1 MLMPVV
7 AAAAGLGQMKVASGI
22 GEPFKATIDLLSATP
37 AELSTLKASLAP
49 EETYLA
55 QGIERTADQKN
66 IKINVGNDANGKKV
80 LKLSSNQ
87 PISEPFVDML
97 VVLEWSNGRI
107 VRQYT
112 ALLDP
117 PEYKREVSKPTPPAT
132 NSFDNTSVDNSTSD
146 IKNSGASKATA
157 PAKRTT
163 KKEHLTRS
171 GDTLSKVAR
180 RMRPDG
186 VSLDRVLVALF
197 EANPEAF
204 VDNNMNRLKVGKIL
218 QAPSEEAL
226 SAVTRKKAV
235 KEIKLQTADWNKY
248 RNKLAAAIAKR
259 AAAASNEDT
268 QSSSGKIKSAA
279 EDQSAPKS
287 KTPKDVVKLSTG
299 GADAKGTNMQ
309 AKMTALQEEV
319 SAREKGLKEA
329 EERTAALEK
338 QIADMQKLL
347 TLKNDAMLDAQEKSA
362 QTAENK
368 VAEAKSGDIGT
379 EATSE
384 AESKDAEAK
393 SAEAD
398 TAAQAASEADAV
410 AVSVEVEVEVE
421 KPKAEKPKAATP
433 TKPVATAEGK
443 QPSFISSFL
452 DSVVGMFKQLDKMIL
467 GVVAALI
474 ALLLAGWLYFRNKRS
489 KKLEDFEQG
498 IMTSGSLKAST
509 VFGDTASGNINTGDT
524 SFLTDFSQSTSNG
537 LIDTNDVDP
546 IAEAEVYM
554 AYGRD
559 EQAEEILKDAI
570 SKEPQRYEL
579 HLKLLEMYAANK
591 NNSAFEALAGEMYTT
606 LGAGDPTWIKVA
618 EIGRQLEP
626 NNPLYQAKEPTEQV
640 ASSESPVDDVVSPA
654 MAAVAAESIEIA
666 EDATPETTLG
676 EQDVSEKVL
685 DASDFA
691 DSPLA
696 AEADLDF
703 SDSEGDTAESAVAG
717 VADTTTD
724 NVFDVDNS
732 ALEIANVDEV
742 LKTDESAIQFDL
754 DKPNDEPSP
763 AAPPVVEEVEIS
775 EAKGSL
781 EEAAPSLDFPTL
793 ELQDQD
799 EGVELNATPSVDKAL
814 PETTEIDIP
823 NDLSLDMSETEKAPA
838 QNPETSVNDAEAVDD
853 FDFGIDNDAPADV
866 AAQANVMDMSGI
878 SLDISDDG
886 DNTPTKMAEVDEVKA
901 ESEPLTP
908 AFEEVETKLE
918 LVAAYIDM
926 EDKDGA
932 KELLE
937 EVLKEG
943 NLSQRKRAD
952 QMLSSLA

>member
-1 MLMPVV
+1 MFLPIV
-7 AAAAGLGQMKVASGI
+7 ATAAGMGQMKVASGI
-22 GEPFKATIDLLSATP
+22 GEPFRATIDLLSATP

-55 QGIERTADQKN
+55 QKIERTADQKD
-66 IKINVGNDANGKKV
+66 IKINVGNDANGKKL

-97 VVLEWSNGRI
+97 VVLEWGNGRI

-117 PEYKREVSKPTPPAT
+117 PEYKREVSNPTPPAT
-132 NSFDNTSVDNSTSD
+132 NSFDNTSVNNSTSN
-146 IKNSGASKATA
+146 IKKSGAFKATA
-157 PAKRTT
+157 LAKRTT
-163 KKEHLTRS
+163 TKERLTRS
-171 GDTLSKVAR
+171 GDTLSKIAR

-218 QAPSEEAL
+218 QAPSEKAL

-235 KEIKLQTADWNKY
+235 KEIKLQAADWNKY

-259 AAAASNEDT
+259 TPATSNRYT
-268 QSSSGKIKSAA
+268 QSSSGKINAA
-279 EDQSAPKS
+279 AADQSVPKS
-287 KTPKDVVKLSTG
+287 KPPKDVVKLSTG
-299 GADAKGTNMQ
+299 GPDTKGASMQ

-329 EERTAALEK
+329 EERIAALEK

-347 TLKNDAMLDAQEKSA
+347 TLKNDAMLNAQEKST
-362 QTAENK
+362 QIAENM
-368 VAEAKSGDIGT
+368 VAGDIGKEEPN
-379 EATSE
+379 EAG
-384 AESKDAEAK
+384 SKDAETH

-398 TAAQAASEADAV
+398 TAAQAASEADTV
-410 AVSVEVEVEVE
+410 AVSAEVE
-421 KPKAEKPKAATP
+421 KPKAEKTKAATP
-433 TKPVATAEGK
+433 TKPVTTAENK
-443 QPSFISSFL
+443 KPSFISSLL

-524 SFLTDFSQSTSNG
+524 SFLTHFSQSTSNG

-559 EQAEEILKDAI
+559 EQAEEILKDAL

-579 HLKLLEMYAANK
+579 HLKLLEMYAATT

-606 LGAGDPTWIKVA
+606 LGADDPTWIKVA
-618 EIGRQLEP
+618 EIGQQLEP

-640 ASSESPVDDVVSPA
+640 ASSESIDSDD
-654 MAAVAAESIEIA
+654 
-666 EDATPETTLG
+666 DATPETALG
-676 EQDVSEKVL
+676 EQDVSEKML
-685 DASDFA
+685 DASDFS

-703 SDSEGDTAESAVAG
+703 SDSESDAVEGAAAG
-717 VADTTTD
+717 TTTD
-724 NVFDVDNS
+724 DVFDIDNLS
-732 ALEIANVDEV
+732 LEIANVDEV
-742 LKTDESAIQFDL
+742 LKMDDSTIQFDL

-763 AAPPVVEEVEIS
+763 SPSPSVAEEVELAS

-781 EEAAPSLDFPTL
+781 EKTAPSLDFPTL
-793 ELQDQD
+793 ELQNQNK
-799 EGVELNATPSVDKAL
+799 GVELNTAPAGDKAS
-814 PETTEIDIP
+814 PEATGIDIP
-823 NDLSLDMSETEKAPA
+823 NDLSLDMSEAEKAHA
-838 QNPETSVNDAEAVDD
+838 QNPETSINDAEAADD

-866 AAQANVMDMSGI
+866 AEQANVMDISGI
-878 SLDISDDG
+878 SLDISGDG
-886 DNTPTKMAEVDEVKA
+886 DNTPTKTTKADKEEV
-901 ESEPLTP
+901 ESESLIP

>member
-1 MLMPVV
+1 VYFSKIKNISIALCLVLLPMV

-22 GEPFKATIDLLSATP
+22 GEPFRATIDLLSATSD
-37 AELSTLKASLAP
+37 ELSTIKASLAP
-49 EETYLA
+49 EEDYLA

-80 LKLSSNQ
+80 IKLSSSQ
-87 PISEPFVDML
+87 PISEPYVDML
-97 VVLEWSNGRI
+97 VVLEWGNGRI
-107 VRQYT
+107 IRQYT

-132 NSFDNTSVDNSTSD
+132 NSFDNTSVNNSTSN
-146 IKNSGASKATA
+146 IKKSGAPKATA
-157 PAKRTT
+157 LAKRTT
-163 KKEHLTRS
+163 TKEHLTRS
-171 GDTLSKVAR
+171 GDTLSKIAR

-186 VSLDRVLVALF
+186 VSLDRILVALF

-204 VDNNMNRLKVGKIL
+204 VDSNMNRLKVGKIL

-259 AAAASNEDT
+259 TPAASNEDT

-279 EDQSAPKS
+279 TDQSAPKS

-299 GADAKGTNMQ
+299 GADAKDASMQ

-347 TLKNDAMLDAQEKSA
+347 TLKNDAMLNAQEKST
-362 QTAENK
+362 QIAENK
-368 VAEAKSGDIGT
+368 VAEAKSGDIGR
-379 EATSE
+379 EATNE
-384 AESKDAEAK
+384 AASKDAET
-393 SAEAD
+393 
-398 TAAQAASEADAV
+398 TAAQAASEVDTA
-410 AVSVEVEVEVE
+410 AVSADVE

-433 TKPVATAEGK
+433 TKPVTAAEDK
-443 QPSFISSFL
+443 QPSFIFSLL
-452 DSVVGMFKQLDKMIL
+452 DSVVGIFKQLDKMIL
-467 GVVAALI
+467 GVVAALV

-498 IMTSGSLKAST
+498 IMTSSSLKTST
-509 VFGDTASGNINTGDT
+509 IFGDTASGNINIGDT

-591 NNSAFEALAGEMYTT
+591 NNSAFEAFAGEMYIT
-606 LGAGDPTWIKVA
+606 LGADDPTWIKVG

-626 NNPLYQAKEPTEQV
+626 NNLLYQAKESTEQV
-640 ASSESPVDDVVSPA
+640 ASSESIDSD
-654 MAAVAAESIEIA
+654 
-666 EDATPETTLG
+666 EDTRLETTLG
-676 EQDVSEKVL
+676 EQDFSEKVL
-685 DASDFA
+685 DASDFS

-703 SDSEGDTAESAVAG
+703 SDSESDAAEGAVVAG
-717 VADTTTD
+717 TTTD
-724 NVFDVDNS
+724 DVFDINNLS
-732 ALEIANVDEV
+732 LEIANVDEV
-742 LKTDESAIQFDL
+742 LKMDESAIQFDL
-754 DKPNDEPSP
+754 DKPNDE
-763 AAPPVVEEVEIS
+763 AVAEEVKLAS

-781 EEAAPSLDFPTL
+781 EKVAPSLDFPTL

-799 EGVELNATPSVDKAL
+799 EGVELNTAPAADKAL
-814 PETTEIDIP
+814 LEATEIDIP
-823 NDLSLDMSETEKAPA
+823 NDLSLDMSEAEKAPA
-838 QNPETSVNDAEAVDD
+838 QNPETSINNAEAADD
-853 FDFGIDNDAPADV
+853 FDFGIDNDAPAV
-866 AAQANVMDMSGI
+866 VPGQANVMDMSGI

-886 DNTPTKMAEVDEVKA
+886 DNAPTKTTEADEVKV
-901 ESEPLTP
+901 ESESLTP
-908 AFEEVETKLE
+908 VFEEVETKLE

>member
-1 MLMPVV
+1 MI
-7 AAAAGLGQMKVASGI
+7 AAAAGLGEMKVASGI
-22 GEPFKATIDLLSATP
+22 GEPFRATIDLLSATS

-97 VVLEWSNGRI
+97 VVLEWGNGRI

-117 PEYKREVSKPTPPAT
+117 PEYKREVTKPTPPAT
-132 NSFDNTSVDNSTSD
+132 NSFDNTSVNNSTSN
-146 IKNSGASKATA
+146 IKKSGAPKATA
-157 PAKRTT
+157 LAKRTT
-163 KKEHLTRS
+163 TKEHLTRS
-171 GDTLSKVAR
+171 GDTLSKIAR

-186 VSLDRVLVALF
+186 VSLDRILVALF

-204 VDNNMNRLKVGKIL
+204 VDSNMNRLKVGKIL

-259 AAAASNEDT
+259 TPTASNEDT

-279 EDQSAPKS
+279 TDQSVPKS

-299 GADAKGTNMQ
+299 GADAKDASMQ

-329 EERTAALEK
+329 EERTVALEK
-338 QIADMQKLL
+338 QIVDMQKLL
-347 TLKNDAMLDAQEKSA
+347 TLKNDAMLNAQEKST
-362 QTAENK
+362 QIAENK
-368 VAEAKSGDIGT
+368 VAEAKSGDIGR
-379 EATSE
+379 EAG
-384 AESKDAEAK
+384 SKDAETK

-398 TAAQAASEADAV
+398 TAAQAA
-410 AVSVEVEVEVE
+410 
-421 KPKAEKPKAATP
+421 TP
-433 TKPVATAEGK
+433 TKPVTTAEDK
-443 QPSFISSFL
+443 QPSFIFSLL
-452 DSVVGMFKQLDKMIL
+452 DSVVGIFKQLDKMIL

-498 IMTSGSLKAST
+498 IMTSSSLKAST
-509 VFGDTASGNINTGDT
+509 VFGDTASGNINIGDT

-591 NNSAFEALAGEMYTT
+591 NNSAFETLAGEMYTT
-606 LGAGDPTWIKVA
+606 LGADDPTWIKVE

-626 NNPLYQAKEPTEQV
+626 NNPLYQAKESTEQV
-640 ASSESPVDDVVSPA
+640 ASSESIDSD
-654 MAAVAAESIEIA
+654 
-666 EDATPETTLG
+666 EDARPETTLG
-676 EQDVSEKVL
+676 EQDFSEKVL
-685 DASDFA
+685 DTSDFS

-703 SDSEGDTAESAVAG
+703 SDSESDAVEGAVVAAG
-717 VADTTTD
+717 TTTD
-724 NVFDVDNS
+724 DVFDIDNLS
-732 ALEIANVDEV
+732 LEIANVDEV

-763 AAPPVVEEVEIS
+763 AVAEEVKLAS

-781 EEAAPSLDFPTL
+781 EKVAPSLDFPTL

-799 EGVELNATPSVDKAL
+799 KGVELNTAPAADKAL
-814 PETTEIDIP
+814 PEATEIDIP
-823 NDLSLDMSETEKAPA
+823 NDLSLDMSEAEKAPA
-838 QNPETSVNDAEAVDD
+838 QNPETSINDAEAVDD

-866 AAQANVMDMSGI
+866 AGQANVMDMSGI

-886 DNTPTKMAEVDEVKA
+886 DNTPTKTTEADEVKVKS
-901 ESEPLTP
+901 ESLTP